1 MTAKSCRELGEPAE
15 SEFTVVKVEAYN
27 GINAYLS
34 ELCNT
39 PMKTLE
45 DVVKYN
51 NENRGTEGAYPG
63 DHPAYPTGQVSR
75 HDMARYFLTGCRI
88 ISMRF

>member
-1 MTAKSCRELGEPAE
+1 M
-15 SEFTVVKVEAYN
+15 KVEAYN

-45 DVVKYN
+45 DIVKYN
-51 NENRGTEGAYPG
+51 VENRGTEGAYPG
-63 DHPAYPTGQVSR
+63 DHGAFPTGQVSR
-75 HDMARYFLTGCRI
+75 
-88 ISMRF
+88 